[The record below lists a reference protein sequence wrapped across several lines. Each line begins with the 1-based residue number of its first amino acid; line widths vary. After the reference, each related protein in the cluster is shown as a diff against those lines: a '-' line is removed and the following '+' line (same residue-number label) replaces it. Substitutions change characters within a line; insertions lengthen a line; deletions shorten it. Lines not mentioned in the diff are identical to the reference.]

1 MLFGF
6 LVHRETPQHRVL
18 VFKAELDVVQA
29 LLFEMHDLSI
39 RTFHPFFFL
48 RVLAGLFKEV
58 IVAETEAPVRAEL
71 AQQFCAL
78 LLAVSP
84 AACPAFLYAWLQL
97 FTRPQVLR
105 VLIAEKNAQLVA
117 RAGDLLVSL
126 FSLMRSPFAPLL
138 AACTSNGLSLLS
150 LLRASF
156 PGFLAVRC
164 SLLLRYHLPLE
175 AQRCIL
181 DDVPPEFN
189 VELAGPDRAAFLARV
204 LPLRAEPVMANGEEL
219 ARVGLPEAVEGC
231 MRDKPAFN
239 EILNATFDHRLE
251 LLRSVVMFWIM
262 EAERVQAAASKEGTP
277 VRSAAECIAQLLHA
291 VQHDMPRFKFV
302 FTCLL
307 DYVRFPCKETK
318 LYLQTLMSLMTLMNP
333 EMKDWVNKQLNKK
346 PLFKY
351 FERKQFDL
359 K

>member
-1 MLFGF
+1 MDSAVG
-6 LVHRETPQHRVL
+6 VDSENDDPNIEEERYPGPPYDEWDDSIKRS
-18 VFKAELDVVQA
+18 VVDH
-29 LLFEMHDLSI
+29 LKDLGI
-39 RTFHPFFFL
+39 
-48 RVLAGLFKEV
+48 
-58 IVAETEAPVRAEL
+58 TEN
-71 AQQFCAL
+71 FSKL
-78 LLAVSP
+78 LLQFA
-84 AACPAFLYAWLQL
+84 
-97 FTRPQVLR
+97 T
-105 VLIAEKNAQLVA
+105 AQT
-117 RAGDLLVSL
+117 
-126 FSLMRSPFAPLL
+126 
-138 AACTSNGLSLLS
+138 C
-150 LLRASF
+150 
-156 PGFLAVRC
+156 
-164 SLLLRYHLPLE
+164 LE

-189 VELAGPDRAAFLARV
+189 VELAGPDREAFLARV
-204 LPLRAEPVMANGEEL
+204 LPLRAEPVMAYGEEL
-219 ARVGLPEAVEGC
+219 ARVGLTEAVEGC
-231 MRDKPAFN
+231 MRDKPAFS